1 MIELILTVCALA
13 APNQCGETR
22 LPFVSEE
29 TLMQCMMQAPPCI
42 ASWTAEHPASRVARW
57 RCAYPSEAGEKI

>member
-13 APNQCGETR
+13 VPNQCAETR

-29 TLMQCMMQAPPCI
+29 TLMQCMMQAPPYI
-42 ASWTAEHPASRVARW
+42 ASWVEEHPASRVARW
-57 RCAYPSEAGEKI
+57 RCVYPDQAGEKI